1 MAAKLQMIFNLLQDT
16 QKSLSNPDE
25 WMSFLRT
32 AAWQYKYPFEDQ
44 VLIYAQRPDATACA
58 SMGIWNNRVR
68 RWINKGAKGIAL
80 LRENGNR
87 YGLEYVFDVSDTNN
101 RYNQNI
107 QQWIYDEK
115 YDSAIMETL
124 ANTFGDVN
132 TDSGIYHAIH
142 EAVHNAVEDNK
153 ADYLHELSFAKKDS
167 LLIGLD
173 NINLDMRFRQTAEA
187 SVRYMVMCRMGI
199 SADDTIER
207 DDLEFIADF
216 NTPET
221 ISILGN
227 AVSSISEN
235 ALRNISET
243 IRAEQRREKFDERVN
258 DVYNIVENNTN
269 DINTER
275 NENNGRDNI
284 QNDGRLPDTGTDSS
298 AGGIHDRQVRN
309 DETNIPQES
318 SQKSVLDNV
327 DERNAPEPSQGDR
340 YDSIGTGA
348 EDSVTDGENGF
359 QHFCHAKADL
369 RSSALLG
376 GAWGD

>member
-32 AAWQYKYPFEDQ
+32 ASWQYKYPFEDQ

-58 SMGIWNNRVR
+58 SMEIWNNRVR

-80 LRENGNR
+80 LRENGNQ

-124 ANTFGDVN
+124 ANIFGDVN

-243 IRAEQRREKFDERVN
+243 IRAEQRREKFDERSRA
-258 DVYNIVENNTN
+258 VYNR
-269 DINTER
+269 DINKEER
-275 NENNGRDNI
+275 TDNYDRDNI
-284 QNDGRLPDTGTDSS
+284 QNDRRLSDTGTDSS
-298 AGGIHDRQVRN
+298 AGGIRDRQVRN

-318 SQKSVLDNV
+318 SQKSVLDNA

>member
-58 SMGIWNNRVR
+58 SMEIWNNRVR

-80 LRENGNR
+80 LRENGNQ

-187 SVRYMVMCRMGI
+187 SVRYIVMCRMGI
-199 SADDTIER
+199 SADDTI
-207 DDLEFIADF
+207 
-216 NTPET
+216 
-221 ISILGN
+221 
-227 AVSSISEN
+227 
-235 ALRNISET
+235 
-243 IRAEQRREKFDERVN
+243 
-258 DVYNIVENNTN
+258 
-269 DINTER
+269 
-275 NENNGRDNI
+275 
-284 QNDGRLPDTGTDSS
+284 
-298 AGGIHDRQVRN
+298 
-309 DETNIPQES
+309 
-318 SQKSVLDNV
+318 
-327 DERNAPEPSQGDR
+327 
-340 YDSIGTGA
+340 
-348 EDSVTDGENGF
+348 
-359 QHFCHAKADL
+359 
-369 RSSALLG
+369 
-376 GAWGD
+376 